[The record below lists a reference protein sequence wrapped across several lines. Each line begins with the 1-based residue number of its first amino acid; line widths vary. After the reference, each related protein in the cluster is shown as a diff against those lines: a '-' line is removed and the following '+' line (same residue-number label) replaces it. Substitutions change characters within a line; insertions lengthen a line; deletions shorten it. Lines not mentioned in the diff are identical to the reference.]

1 MGAVKAARQRR
12 RQLQRDGGDS
22 AATAEAAV
30 STAAAGSAVATAVA
44 ARRRRRRGTAE
55 AAVSVAATALGR
67 RRRRRLIP
75 SLFSV
80 DIIMITS
87 TKSEHGDSP
96 WCEPIT
102 PLFLILLEVLCTIFG
117 GQKCMP
123 VDGPSYLVARTDAR
137 VLTMFR

>member
-1 MGAVKAARQRR
+1 M
-12 RQLQRDGGDS
+12 
-22 AATAEAAV
+22 
-30 STAAAGSAVATAVA
+30 A
-44 ARRRRRRGTAE
+44 ARRQRRRGTAE
-55 AAVSVAATALGR
+55 AAVSAAATALAR
-67 RRRRRLIP
+67 RRRRQRRLIP

-80 DIIMITS
+80 DIIMFTS

-102 PLFLILLEVLCTIFG
+102 PLFLILLEVLLCTIFG

-123 VDGPSYLVARTDAR
+123 VDGPSYLVGRTDAR